1 MRLMA
6 LIVLCL
12 AMASVA
18 APTMQAQAAG
28 ARIDGN
34 GAP

>member
-6 LIVLCL
+6 LIILCL
-12 AMASVA
+12 AMASIV